1 MKNITQIFAVS
12 AIVVLAISGIG
23 YFAFPEIDNL
33 KEMKKTQMS
42 VQSTIDSFDGNLD
55 SVVLTEGKYYS
66 FVFDEKL
73 HKILLHPSVEL
84 IDTLPTGITNAN
96 ISIKDMNDKLAET
109 GAVWIEYEFYNPET
123 GNVDSKTTYLVKH
136 AGYVF
141 GAGYYSP

>member
-1 MKNITQIFAVS
+1 MQNKIQIFVVA
-12 AIVVLAISGIG
+12 AIVVGVISGIG
-23 YFAFPEIDNL
+23 YFALPEIDQIDQRNQVQL
-33 KEMKKTQMS
+33 S
-42 VQSTIDSFDGNLD
+42 VQKTIESFDGDLKNI
-55 SVVLTEGKYYS
+55 VLTEGKYYS

-73 HKILLHPSVEL
+73 DKILLHPREEL

-96 ISIKDMNDKLAET
+96 ISIKEMNARLT
-109 GAVWIEYEFYNPET
+109 QHGATWIDYEFYNPET